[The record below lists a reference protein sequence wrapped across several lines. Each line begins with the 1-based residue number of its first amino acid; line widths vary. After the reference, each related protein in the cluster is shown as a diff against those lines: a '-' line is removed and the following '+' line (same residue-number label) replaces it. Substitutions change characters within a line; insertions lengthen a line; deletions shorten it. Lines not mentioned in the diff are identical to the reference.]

1 MDLEQKIGEVIET
14 SNSEF
19 VTQCYKL
26 DDPPSLGSMVRTH
39 AKEYTI
45 YGVVYYS
52 ATHSIEPGRRI
63 TVRGHLAET
72 EEEVFKANP
81 QLSKL
86 LCTDFKALVIG
97 YVHENA
103 VRQYLPPF
111 PASIYAF
118 VYNANHEEVR
128 RLTQSLNFLNLL
140 LGSSLQVMMD
150 DIIAAF
156 LRYASRAHE
165 SPHDF
170 LIKAGKELA
179 WLLSDDIRR
188 LDSILKRINQ

>member
-19 VTQCYKL
+19 LTQCYKL
-26 DDPPSLGSMVRTH
+26 DDAPSLGSMVKTR

-63 TVRGHLAET
+63 IARGRSAET
-72 EEEVFKANP
+72 EEEVYKANP
-81 QLSKL
+81 QLERL
-86 LCTDFKALVIG
+86 LCTDFRALVIG
-97 YVHENA
+97 YAHESA
-103 VRQYLPPF
+103 VRQHLPPF

-118 VYNANHEEVR
+118 VYNANHEEVK

-140 LGSSLQVMMD
+140 LEGRLPVMTD
-150 DIIAAF
+150 DVIAAF
-156 LRYASRAHE
+156 LRCASQAYE
-165 SPHDF
+165 SPRDF

-188 LDSILKRINQ
+188 LDSILKRIN